1 MIMRKNKSKTLIKH
15 ISCKC
20 KCKFYVRKYNSNQNW
35 NNDKYRCGCK
45 SSGQHPLCEKDY
57 I

>member
-1 MIMRKNKSKTLIKH
+1 MRKSKSKALIKH

-45 SSGQHPLCEKDY
+45 NPGQHHLCEKDY